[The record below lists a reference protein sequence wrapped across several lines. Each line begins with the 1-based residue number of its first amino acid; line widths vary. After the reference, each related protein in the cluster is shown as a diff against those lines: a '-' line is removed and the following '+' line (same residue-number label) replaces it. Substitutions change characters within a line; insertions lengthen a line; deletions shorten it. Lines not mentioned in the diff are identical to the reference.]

1 MLAQHMPWPSVY
13 LLCALAGAGAVLA
26 VQHLVIWYNN
36 RQGAATLWLGALSA
50 SLAAQMGVTAWVLK
64 AAPDQFNEAM
74 FVRVVLNAL
83 AIVLFVPTAAAF
95 SGRAWPRWSMG
106 LLVAVAVAYVVLWG
120 TTDLVY
126 AHRLSADAVPVYGP
140 LRPLLASAAV
150 LLATGTAVWLARGWE
165 DHFERRTFLA
175 GLALGVATGIA
186 AVSLPASVLVDTINA
201 YWLMPGVVVIQVLF
215 VRRALK
221 TEAATTALVQQ
232 RGVALA
238 GLARSERRSRLA
250 LRSGGMGWFE
260 YDPVTRELE
269 TSAELAAMLDRRPAD
284 RPRTVDAVVG
294 LVHPDDRARV
304 RAGLE
309 HAEEHGT
316 GGVEARLV
324 TGDGKTLWAEMS
336 ALRTLVDEDRSEVVG
351 VVRDVSTRKAAEA
364 EQLRMASTD
373 ALTGLPNRAA
383 LAEQARQALGAGERF
398 SLVLMDLDSFKDVND
413 TLGHQ
418 VGDQVLVAV
427 AARLAANLRDGDFLA
442 RLGGDEFAVVVPEA
456 GVKAMELAR
465 RLLGAL
471 HGPVEVDG
479 VAVSVRASAGLVSA
493 PEDGS
498 DVGTLLRRADSAM
511 YSAKGRD
518 SRVQGYAGDDLGAA
532 RRLQLAGQL
541 PTALAGPEVQVHYQP
556 TVELATTRCEVV
568 EALVRWHHPLF
579 GPVPPVEFVPLAEQY
594 GLGFQLLRRVLSDA
608 LSECAR
614 WRAAGTARSVA
625 VNVSPRTLVDPDM
638 VALVAT
644 ELTRAG
650 LPAEALV
657 LEMTEDAFACDGP
670 GTRDAIA
677 KLHDLGVRVAIDDF
691 GTGYSSLSYLKQ
703 LPVSYLKIDRSFV
716 AGLGSEAS
724 DDAIV
729 SLAVDI
735 GHRLGMRVV
744 GEGVETEDQFEA
756 LRRYGCDTGQGYWIC
771 RPGPSD
777 VIGPWLASYVTRRP
791 VPISR
796 HLRAVGEG
804 NEN

>member
-26 VQHLVIWYNN
+26 VQHLVLWYNN
-36 RQGAATLWLGALSA
+36 RQGAAALWLGALSA

-74 FVRVVLNAL
+74 FVRVLLNAL

-106 LLVAVAVAYVVLWG
+106 LLVTVAVAYVVLWG

-126 AHRLSADAVPVYGP
+126 AHRLSPDAVPVYGP

-175 GLALGVATGIA
+175 GMALGVATGIA

-215 VRRALK
+215 VRRSLK

-238 GLARSERRSRLA
+238 GLARSERRSLLA

-260 YDPVTRELE
+260 YDPLTRELE
-269 TSAELAAMLDRRPAD
+269 TSAELAAMLDRRPAE

-316 GGVEARLV
+316 GEVEVRLV

-336 ALRTLVDEDRSEVVG
+336 ALRTLVGEDRSEVVG
-351 VVRDVSTRKAAEA
+351 VVRDVSKRKAAEA

-373 ALTGLPNRAA
+373 ALTCLPNRAA
-383 LAEQARQALGAGERF
+383 LAERARRTLGAGERF

-427 AARLAANLRDGDFLA
+427 AARLAANVREGDFLA

-456 GVKAMELAR
+456 GVKAREIAR

-471 HGPVEVDG
+471 YGPVEVDG
-479 VAVSVRASAGLVSA
+479 VAVTVRASAGLVSA
-493 PEDGS
+493 PGDGS
-498 DVGTLLRRADSAM
+498 DVGTLLRRAESAM

-518 SRVQGYAGDDLGAA
+518 SRVQSYAGDDQGAV

-556 TVELATTRCEVV
+556 TVELATTGCEVV

-594 GLGFQLLRRVLSDA
+594 GLGFQLLRRVLSDTLA
-608 LSECAR
+608 ECAR

-677 KLHDLGVRVAIDDF
+677 NLHDLGVRVAIDDF

-771 RPGPSD
+771 RPGPPD

-796 HLRAVGEG
+796 HLRAVGDS